1 MERHHWIIA
10 LSILSSILFCWGTYQ
25 RSLTLER
32 KIKEVE
38 VEKWKF
44 IQMQARLQ
52 VLHGWCSQWD
62 GVTDIDSAVKK
73 AWAEYQAENERIEKK
88 LGMQ

>member
-1 MERHHWIIA
+1 
-10 LSILSSILFCWGTYQ
+10 
-25 RSLTLER
+25 
-32 KIKEVE
+32 
-38 VEKWKF
+38 
-44 IQMQARLQ
+44 MQARLQ